1 MSAGLPQDLFAL
13 MHILSGLNDRE
24 RIIGS
29 FCASMGEIFPEL
41 EFRYHPPESEPPEC
55 TWFPLRT
62 VSGEYGCM
70 AVDGPVEEAVAEE
83 ELPLVRNSMDFLA
96 VLLEREEQALL
107 LAAHKAGTL
116 LEAEARN
123 QSLFQA
129 HERMQKTLD
138 ALDSHLYVAD
148 ADTHEV
154 LFVNECMARELGP
167 DLLGRK
173 CWEAVA
179 NRDTACPGCP
189 LQQEDVQ
196 EKGSVAWEAQS
207 EHDGRWY
214 QNQAR
219 FLDWGDGRR
228 VHMTLSTD
236 ISQRKQSESE
246 LKRWGQIFEHTG
258 WGVAVSSNDYELSM
272 VNPAYAAMHGYKPE
286 ELQGKPLDAVYPPG
300 YRQTLEEHLKAMEK
314 NDRYVFEMPH
324 QRKDGSTFPAQIDVT
339 NIRDDNGDVLYRV
352 ANVLDVTERKEQ
364 ERQILAAKERA
375 EQASKAKDEF
385 LANMS
390 HEIRTPLNG
399 IFGMLQLAQ
408 TAELEPELSEYV
420 TTAMS
425 TARNLKTILD
435 DLLDLSRMEA
445 GKMRLRSA
453 PFDLRSSLRTV
464 LGNFSVQAQIKNLRL
479 DSVVSQDVPPILV
492 GDDARIRQVLFNL
505 VGNAVKFTPEGE
517 VEVSAKALRFA
528 PSSEQINVLITIRDT
543 GIGIPEEQ
551 VGRIFENFTQMDG
564 SMTRHYGGAGLGL
577 GIVRRIVKMM
587 DGKIA
592 VESEVGKG
600 TSIHLSLPLLREQK
614 GCEAGEELCKLVK
627 ETPLRILLAE
637 DDRVSGLAMKR
648 FLRKLGHTPL
658 SASNGREALEML
670 REQRFDAVLMDIQ
683 MPLLNGLELTRLI
696 REGRAGKNQQTHII
710 ALTAHAMQ
718 GDREVF
724 LDAGMDDYLAKP
736 VDMDSLCY
744 ALLKAMPRQ

>member
-1 MSAGLPQDLFAL
+1 
-13 MHILSGLNDRE
+13 
-24 RIIGS
+24 
-29 FCASMGEIFPEL
+29 
-41 EFRYHPPESEPPEC
+41 
-55 TWFPLRT
+55 
-62 VSGEYGCM
+62 
-70 AVDGPVEEAVAEE
+70 
-83 ELPLVRNSMDFLA
+83 
-96 VLLEREEQALL
+96 
-107 LAAHKAGTL
+107 
-116 LEAEARN
+116 
-123 QSLFQA
+123 
-129 HERMQKTLD
+129 
-138 ALDSHLYVAD
+138 
-148 ADTHEV
+148 
-154 LFVNECMARELGP
+154 
-167 DLLGRK
+167 
-173 CWEAVA
+173 
-179 NRDTACPGCP
+179 
-189 LQQEDVQ
+189 
-196 EKGSVAWEAQS
+196 
-207 EHDGRWY
+207 
-214 QNQAR
+214 
-219 FLDWGDGRR
+219 
-228 VHMTLSTD
+228 
-236 ISQRKQSESE
+236 
-246 LKRWGQIFEHTG
+246 
-258 WGVAVSSNDYELSM
+258 
-272 VNPAYAAMHGYKPE
+272 
-286 ELQGKPLDAVYPPG
+286 
-300 YRQTLEEHLKAMEK
+300 
-314 NDRYVFEMPH
+314 
-324 QRKDGSTFPAQIDVT
+324 
-339 NIRDDNGDVLYRV
+339 
-352 ANVLDVTERKEQ
+352 
-364 ERQILAAKERA
+364 
-375 EQASKAKDEF
+375 
-385 LANMS
+385 
-390 HEIRTPLNG
+390 
-399 IFGMLQLAQ
+399 
-408 TAELEPELSEYV
+408 
-420 TTAMS
+420 
-425 TARNLKTILD
+425 
-435 DLLDLSRMEA
+435 MEA

-614 GCEAGEELCKLVK
+614 DCEAGEELCKLVK